1 MCLAVP
7 AIVTAL
13 NASSEIATVDLS
25 GVQKDVSTVLVDD
38 VQIGDYLLIHVGF
51 ALHKLSEEE
60 AKSTLA
66 LFEELDIMNKQDE
79 QAAS

>member
-13 NASSEIATVDLS
+13 NESSDTATVDLS
-25 GVQKDVSTVLVDD
+25 GIQKDVSTVLVDD
-38 VQIGDYLLIHVGF
+38 VNIGDYLLIHVGF

-60 AKSTLA
+60 AMSTLA
-66 LFEELDIMNKQDE
+66 LFEELDIMNAKDS
-79 QAAS
+79 QAST

>member
-13 NASSEIATVDLS
+13 DEGASMATVDLS
-25 GVQKDVSTVLVDD
+25 GIQKDVSTVLVDN
-38 VQIGDYLLIHVGF
+38 VNIGDYLLIHVGF

-60 AKSTLA
+60 AQSTLA
-66 LFEELDIMNKQDE
+66 LFEELDAMNAEDT
-79 QAAS
+79 QATP